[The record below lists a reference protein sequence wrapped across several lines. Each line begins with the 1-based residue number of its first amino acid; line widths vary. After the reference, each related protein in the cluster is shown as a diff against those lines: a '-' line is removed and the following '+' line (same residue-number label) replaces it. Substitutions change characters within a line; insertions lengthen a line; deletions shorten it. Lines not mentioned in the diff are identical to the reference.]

1 MNANNMNP
9 DCESV
14 ATQLLKRKCIGR
26 SESTC
31 IQISSGVS
39 DNYQFGRYYCSK
51 ACQVS
56 DWPSHK
62 QHHINLSKAAGD
74 ATVEN
79 LGGDFRSLAASG
91 CSDAGSRI
99 REERDAD
106 GATPLILKAAH
117 GDLKGVEELL
127 TAGADPAA
135 VDDQGLSALHYASYL
150 GHVKVVRA
158 LIAHTKSSY
167 LIQLAPPNGV
177 NSLLLAAQEGHLSI
191 VEALAKA
198 CGDALLMSAED
209 GASCLY
215 IASQNGHLEVV
226 KFLCKAGGEVLL
238 MKTMA
243 DGRTCLGIASQ
254 EGHLEVVRALCKAG
268 GAALLMNTRKDGFSC
283 LHAAAAAGH
292 VPVVDHLA
300 RLGGPDLLRLQLNSG
315 PRAGATALGLARARG
330 HAAVCAALVAAAGGG
345 CG

>member
-1 MNANNMNP
+1 MNQHTYRFLPAFLITGGIHP
-9 DCESV
+9 
-14 ATQLLKRKCIGR
+14 
-26 SESTC
+26 
-31 IQISSGVS
+31 
-39 DNYQFGRYYCSK
+39 FGRYYCSK

-198 CGDALLMSAED
+198 RREFPWFGCGVFF
-209 GASCLY
+209 G
-215 IASQNGHLEVV
+215 
-226 KFLCKAGGEVLL
+226 
-238 MKTMA
+238 
-243 DGRTCLGIASQ
+243 
-254 EGHLEVVRALCKAG
+254 
-268 GAALLMNTRKDGFSC
+268 
-283 LHAAAAAGH
+283 
-292 VPVVDHLA
+292 
-300 RLGGPDLLRLQLNSG
+300 LR
-315 PRAGATALGLARARG
+315 
-330 HAAVCAALVAAAGGG
+330 GG
-345 CG
+345 CGLA